1 MQPKSY
7 PQSIISL
14 VFISLT
20 HFTLDFP
27 LFITDRLLLK
37 ITSST
42 IIPSIIS
49 SIIAPIITPLKL
61 IRQQRSS
68 NQAPTHAQR
77 RSASHSQT
85 ACFLRRLLLRIPA
98 TIALLGRVAAIALLR
113 RVSAITLLGRVAPVA
128 LLGWVALLRRI
139 ALLAVA
145 TLGGVSSVAL
155 LLLRVTL
162 LLVVFAT
169 TAQLAQKSSD
179 TFGLPFSRGQL
190 SLIIALR
197 DRRAPIVGL
206 GTAGAGTLAS
216 TGVLLGLKAGGVAL
230 VL

>member
-7 PQSIISL
+7 SQSIISL

-20 HFTLDFP
+20 HFILDFP
-27 LFITDRLLLK
+27 LFTTNRLLLK

-85 ACFLRRLLLRIPA
+85 ACFLRRLLLCIPA

-113 RVSAITLLGRVAPVA
+113 RVSAITLLGRVAP
-128 LLGWVALLRRI
+128 VALLRRI

-197 DRRAPIVGL
+197 DRRAPIIGL